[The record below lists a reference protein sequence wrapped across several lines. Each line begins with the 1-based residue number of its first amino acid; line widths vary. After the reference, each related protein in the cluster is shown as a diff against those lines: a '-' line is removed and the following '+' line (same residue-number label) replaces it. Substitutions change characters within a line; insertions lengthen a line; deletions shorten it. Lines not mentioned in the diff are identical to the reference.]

1 MSTEIKYTNSFC
13 FPITE
18 QQAQQT
24 KDYDIV
30 YEEDGIVKK
39 TVEIR
44 DNKEDWVSY
53 YKSPEEQEEE
63 ILLMLRTEHPLLETF
78 SIREI
83 EIYGS
88 YSIINERRHRFTG
101 NAYSPLRFRWVEDS
115 LGNVISSENI
125 DAIEGL
131 MGNHLDYELR
141 HKYFY
146 SEEVYNGYC
155 IGAVEIGLE
164 DPRFLVFRVDYN
176 PDGTLDG
183 ATLNLNSTY
192 NKESYTAENW
202 DDLVNICNL
211 SPAMG
216 AWYASSEF
224 LPPLD

>member
-1 MSTEIKYTNSFC
+1 MTTTIRYTDTFGE
-13 FPITE
+13 PISN
-18 QQAQQT
+18 QQATQT

-30 YEEDGIVKK
+30 YEEDGVVKK

-44 DNKEDWVSY
+44 DNKVDWVSY
-53 YKSPEEQEEE
+53 YKSPNEQEEE
-63 ILLMLRTEHPLLETF
+63 ILTMLRTEYPLLETF
-78 SIREI
+78 SVRER
-83 EIYGS
+83 ESYGS
-88 YSIINERRHRFTG
+88 CSIINERRHRFTE

-146 SEEVYNGYC
+146 SEEVYNDYC
-155 IGAVEIGLE
+155 TGAVEIGLE
-164 DPRFLVFRVDYN
+164 DPHFLVFRVDYN
-176 PDGTLDG
+176 PDGSLDG
-183 ATLNLNSTY
+183 ATFNLNSTY
-192 NKESYTAENW
+192 DKEGYTVENW

-211 SPAMG
+211 SPAMS

-224 LPPLD
+224 LPPLE